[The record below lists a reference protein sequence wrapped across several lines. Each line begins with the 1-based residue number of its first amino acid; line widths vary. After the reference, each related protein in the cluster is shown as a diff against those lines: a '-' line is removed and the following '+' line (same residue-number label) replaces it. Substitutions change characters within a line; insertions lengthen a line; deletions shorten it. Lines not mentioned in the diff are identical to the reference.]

1 MFPRKLQILARA
13 VLAALASVALTAVA
27 LTGCKNDSALEH
39 PARIAPAGTAEL
51 PPVPDLDPPK
61 TPELFADGAFSVRG
75 LQAADKKALA
85 PEITVRGTVAQL
97 HPCALTEK
105 ACKPAPYLY
114 LTDSKNGQGKRLL
127 VGGERDLDARGWQQ
141 GREVTLKG
149 RYATGSG
156 DGTWFA
162 PQGMLLL
169 TPLPLPDADASSG
182 KPTEGGPD
190 AR

>member
-1 MFPRKLQILARA
+1 MFQRKFQVFCLVA
-13 VLAALASVALTAVA
+13 LAALA
-27 LTGCKNDSALEH
+27 GCKNDTAATEH
-39 PARIAPAGTAEL
+39 PARVAPAGKADL

-61 TPELFADGAFSVRG
+61 APELFPDGAFSVQG
-75 LQAADKKALA
+75 LQAVDKKTLA
-85 PEITVRGTVAQL
+85 AEITVRGTVAQL

-105 ACKPAPYLY
+105 VCKPAPYLY

-127 VGGERDLDARGWQQ
+127 VGGERDLGARGWQQ
-141 GREVTLKG
+141 GQEVTLKG
-149 RYATGSG
+149 KFATGSG

-169 TPLPLPDADASSG
+169 TPLPTDADAA
-182 KPTEGGPD
+182 GGAD